1 MIRNNVA
8 LAERVAR
15 ATPHVLAE
23 GRELKRYIL
32 GATPQDGCQVPKK
45 NNKITEEEEE
55 GMLRR
60 HSERLSEE
68 KAATSARARTP
79 PRKLQKQTRL
89 SEKTLFLLLQLF
101 FNGFSGRWCDVGRRL
116 FPTLVHK
123 RPTIVM
129 NDPHSDFASDPSRRG
144 ERRVPPPSLEELK
157 EKKQGDLQLSCEG

>member
-89 SEKTLFLLLQLF
+89 SEKNPFPPSSTVFQWIF
-101 FNGFSGRWCDVGRRL
+101 RKVVRRRTTPL
-116 FPTLVHK
+116 
-123 RPTIVM
+123 
-129 NDPHSDFASDPSRRG
+129 SDFGAQKADHCD
-144 ERRVPPPSLEELK
+144 E
-157 EKKQGDLQLSCEG
+157 

>member
-68 KAATSARARTP
+68 KAATSARARVLP
-79 PRKLQKQTRL
+79 LRQLRG
-89 SEKTLFLLLQLF
+89 LLLA
-101 FNGFSGRWCDVGRRL
+101 RWRTSTRFRNIWISFL
-116 FPTLVHK
+116 
-123 RPTIVM
+123 
-129 NDPHSDFASDPSRRG
+129 
-144 ERRVPPPSLEELK
+144 
-157 EKKQGDLQLSCEG
+157 